1 MIIPN
6 LILPI
11 AISAGGLVLTA
22 AYGIN
27 RNSKERSKA
36 REELERKLVSY
47 PTASAGTPS
56 RSIPAEQ
63 KSIPTRYTQFLDYEG
78 RVINSNDYL
87 QFVVKGNSMQFCGI
101 NDNDLIFVKKDFNID
116 QLESL
121 PTPIVIRRDNAPS
134 IETQYKVR
142 RAWGLCSIETCEEF
156 VAKMVRSEEFRKI
169 IGVIKYFD
177 GEDALLEDFKVQRL
191 DKYRKKYLIDNMPSE
206 EYNQVIVSTTFHTD
220 EKKIRFSIHP
230 VSDVIGVVCASFTVG
245 KVMS

>member
-101 NDNDLIFVKKDFNID
+101 NDNDLIFV
-116 QLESL
+116 
-121 PTPIVIRRDNAPS
+121 
-134 IETQYKVR
+134 
-142 RAWGLCSIETCEEF
+142 
-156 VAKMVRSEEFRKI
+156 
-169 IGVIKYFD
+169 
-177 GEDALLEDFKVQRL
+177 
-191 DKYRKKYLIDNMPSE
+191 
-206 EYNQVIVSTTFHTD
+206 
-220 EKKIRFSIHP
+220 
-230 VSDVIGVVCASFTVG
+230 
-245 KVMS
+245 

>member
-1 MIIPN
+1 MMISN

-27 RNSKERSKA
+27 RNSKERSKT
-36 REELERKLVSY
+36 REELERKLVYY

-101 NDNDLIFVKKDFNID
+101 NDNDLIFVKKDFSIG
-116 QLESL
+116 QLDSL
-121 PTPIVIRRDNAPS
+121 PTPVVIRRDNAPS
-134 IETQYKVR
+134 IETQFKVR
-142 RAWGLCSIETCEEF
+142 RAWGLCTIDTCEEF
-156 VAKMVRSEEFRKI
+156 VDKMVHSEEFRRI
-169 IGVIKYFD
+169 ICAIKYFD
-177 GEDALLEDFKVQRL
+177 GEEALLNDFKTKRL
-191 DKYRKKYLIDNMPSE
+191 DKYRKQYLVDDMVSK
-206 EYNQVIVSTTFHTD
+206 EYNQIIVSTTFHTD
-220 EKKIRFSIHP
+220 EQKIRFSIHP
-230 VSDVIGVVCASFTVG
+230 ICDVIGVVYASFTVG
-245 KVMS
+245 KALS